1 MKIISA
7 DWGGVDVTDK
17 IYKWFVKRN
26 EIHLSADNH
35 YLTDTKPGVEKILK
49 IRIEG
54 DDGIEYYY
62 EVNEGANLHF
72 PQSKYKQDNAMIV
85 TSCNRVEQVCLALS
99 VNSRVIKEP
108 FNLVIVDCST
118 PYLSF
123 ADGVHMHQS
132 DDPYNLIKDY
142 NYNPNWG
149 MFDEHIKTLPN
160 IKDYKVIH
168 LTPRLPKQRGEATL
182 MALGSMMASMM
193 GSKYGL
199 KLTGVCHLKQDH
211 LSNIKEVVGDS
222 DFTYIKRSSSNQP
235 STRVLPINND
245 KFTEILGKEGYSEWI
260 DEYDFI
266 ERRLDKIGKKHN
278 MNKWE
283 GDERQWIVDEGIGR
297 HDHREIIMANILKHD
312 LQNTNDKYI
321 NKFLEGNI
329 W

>member
-1 MKIISA
+1 MRIISA
-7 DWGGVDVTDK
+7 DWGGTDVTEQ
-17 IYKWFVKRN
+17 IYKWFVKGN
-26 EIHLSADNH
+26 EIHLTADNH

-49 IRIEG
+49 ITIEG
-54 DDGIEYYY
+54 DDGEEYYY

-72 PQSKYKQDNAMIV
+72 PQSKYLQHNTLIV

-99 VNSRVIKEP
+99 VNSRIIQEP
-108 FNLVIVDCST
+108 FNLVIADCST

-123 ADGVHMHQS
+123 ADGIHMHSS
-132 DDPYNLIKDY
+132 DDPYNLIKDN
-142 NYNPNWG
+142 NYNSNWG
-149 MFDEHIKTLPN
+149 MFEEHIKTLPN

-222 DFTYIKRSSSNQP
+222 DFTYIKRSCCNQP
-235 STRVLPINND
+235 STRVLPVNND
-245 KFTEILGKEGYSEWI
+245 RFTEILGKEGYSEWI

-266 ERRLDKIGKKHN
+266 ERKLDKIGSKYN
-278 MNKWE
+278 MNKWN

-297 HDHREIIMANILKHD
+297 NDHRLIITENLEKHNLLD
-312 LQNTNDKYI
+312 CDDYYI
-321 NKFLEGNI
+321 QKFIKGGI

>member
-1 MKIISA
+1 
-7 DWGGVDVTDK
+7 
-17 IYKWFVKRN
+17 
-26 EIHLSADNH
+26 
-35 YLTDTKPGVEKILK
+35 
-49 IRIEG
+49 
-54 DDGIEYYY
+54 
-62 EVNEGANLHF
+62 
-72 PQSKYKQDNAMIV
+72 
-85 TSCNRVEQVCLALS
+85 
-99 VNSRVIKEP
+99 
-108 FNLVIVDCST
+108 
-118 PYLSF
+118 
-123 ADGVHMHQS
+123 
-132 DDPYNLIKDY
+132 
-142 NYNPNWG
+142 